1 MPITF
6 HPKPGQVLYCDFR
19 GYMVPEIVKTRP
31 VVIVSPGHLAR
42 PGLVTVVPL
51 STTPP
56 DPVRPYHYRL
66 QGNPIPGSTETE
78 VWAKCDLFASVS
90 LERLDRVKL
99 GRGEY
104 RTGAVSMDQV
114 KAIRRAC
121 LYALGIDPA
130 NPLTYTS

>member
-1 MPITF
+1 
-6 HPKPGQVLYCDFR
+6 
-19 GYMVPEIVKTRP
+19 MVPEIVKTRP
-31 VVIVSPGHLAR
+31 VVIVSPAHLAR

-56 DPVRPYHYRL
+56 DPVRHYHYRL

-104 RTGAVSMDQV
+104 RTGAVSMDQL

-121 LYALGIDPA
+121 MFALGIDPA
-130 NPLTYTS
+130 NPMTYT

>member
-1 MPITF
+1 M
-6 HPKPGQVLYCDFR
+6 
-19 GYMVPEIVKTRP
+19 
-31 VVIVSPGHLAR
+31 
-42 PGLVTVVPL
+42 
-51 STTPP
+51 
-56 DPVRPYHYRL
+56 

-90 LERLDRVKL
+90 LDRLDRVKL

-114 KAIRRAC
+114 KAIRLAC

-130 NPLTYTS
+130 NPLTYT